1 MGISMKDYLEVQ
13 KEIEEA
19 IKDYSLEEKIQVLTI
34 AYEQSKGTLE
44 GIIFKELLD
53 MYELQYELTRS
64 IKDE

>member
-1 MGISMKDYLEVQ
+1 MKDYLEVQ

-34 AYEQSKGTLE
+34 AYEQNKGTLE